1 MADSLARLKQLV
13 DLGKDPATRTLENFA
28 LILKEFQ
35 TIDPNVSTKD
45 LAQALVLGVF
55 YVNGEL
61 TNKFPDFW
69 PLSSLNYPEAK
80 LTLNR
85 ELTEAIATVQA
96 ALKDWKVVHRPS
108 DGAEV
113 SVAHALAGLDCHIR
127 AGSLMGMAYTYGGD
141 AGKYFNQRVFTSDHG
156 KSQEEL
162 HKIPGS
168 ITDSDWRGD
177 SMGGDLSNGFDFLR
191 AQRAGGKFPGP
202 GDTPTTLYEVLKTHD
217 ELGGK
222 WQIPEAREDY
232 VPPSWEP
239 PPPNLD
245 HYNQQSR
252 VEEISPLDPSYQKS
266 VLPKAEQ
273 STSNTTAQHQ
283 TAPEAHLDHL
293 NQQSRVEEILPLDP
307 SYQKSVPP
315 KAEQS
320 TSNTTA
326 PHQTAPE
333 AHLDH
338 LNQQSR
344 VEEILPVD
352 PSYQKSVPPK
362 AESSSNSSAAN
373 PQPASIVLPID
384 QADSPNSQ
392 QRPAQPAV
400 LGGIG
405 TDESVLPQTGAA
417 DARDQQSHAQDLL
430 REDTGQNQTVLP
442 RTNDTDAGAADQQGR
457 ADRGDHNPSGQP
469 PAGGSTP
476 TGEPGGVDAPPS
488 PPDAGPG

>member
-293 NQQSRVEEILPLDP
+293 NQQSRVEEILP
-307 SYQKSVPP
+307 
-315 KAEQS
+315 
-320 TSNTTA
+320 
-326 PHQTAPE
+326 
-333 AHLDH
+333 
-338 LNQQSR
+338 
-344 VEEILPVD
+344 VD